1 MEFFCFLGIFCCSI
15 IHILAAAGMAK
26 SNSDNFGTYGPFVGL
41 AQKAMERKREPSD
54 RRPPAR
60 PLAIHH
66 SWDSINQWQW
76 HTRCPKQN
84 SFSENF
90 LNAYWADRLI
100 FSTRKAADRKGAKIC
115 LFALLFG
122 RNAR

>member
-1 MEFFCFLGIFCCSI
+1 MDFCFLSIFCCSI
-15 IHILAAAGMAK
+15 IHILEAATMAK
-26 SNSDNFGTYGPFVGL
+26 SNGDNFGTCGPFVVL
-41 AQKAMERKREPSD
+41 AQKAMERKGEPSD
-54 RRPPAR
+54 RPRAR

-90 LNAYWADRLI
+90 LNA
-100 FSTRKAADRKGAKIC
+100 
-115 LFALLFG
+115 
-122 RNAR
+122 N